1 MQLFL
6 DFLSSNLPKEFV
18 SDFLDSGKKI
28 SLKKKEYFI
37 QQGEFCKY
45 IAVILKGEFLTSRI
59 ILDGTELTLGYTS
72 GYDLATDYPAF
83 LNGGNSLLN
92 IQAIS
97 DCELLLYTKE
107 QFEAFFEYNMDTQR
121 YGRIMAQLL
130 MTGWETALISLYC
143 ETPEERY
150 LKLLHQTPDLFQKLP
165 LRHIAS
171 LIGVTPE
178 TLSRI
183 RRKLATKE

>member
-1 MQLFL
+1 MQLFSE
-6 DFLSSNLPKEFV
+6 FLKSQLPEGFV
-18 SDFLDSGKKI
+18 TSFLDGGKR
-28 SLKKKEYFI
+28 LTLNKKEYFI
-37 QQGEFCKY
+37 RQGEFCKY
-45 IAVILKGEFLTSRI
+45 IAFVIKGEFITSRI

-72 GYDLATDYPAF
+72 GYDLVTDYPAF
-83 LNGGNSLLN
+83 LNGTDSLLN

-97 DCELLLYTKE
+97 DCELLLFTKD

-121 YGRIMAQLL
+121 YGRMVAQAL
-130 MTGWETALISLYC
+130 MSGWEAALITLYC

-150 LKLLHQTPDLFQKLP
+150 LKLLNQAPDLFQKLP

-183 RRKLATKE
+183 RRKLAEGK